1 MAQACDQGQWH
12 GVGDFGADQAAGN
25 QVGVEQEQRHG
36 TQGASAD
43 GGQRN
48 HDAEHHTGDYGQQ
61 VEAGAAQVIAV
72 AGMFAGECLEFAF
85 EQDGQG
91 SEDQNDGQALLDD
104 GVGGLG
110 VGVQAGEEPQG
121 QGCGR
126 DAAEGQPAGDFPVD
140 VFVLAVDPDAA
151 GFGNG
156 GVQQVSAHCGGRA
169 DAEPEQDRG
178 HQ

>member
-1 MAQACDQGQWH
+1 MCDL
-12 GVGDFGADQAAGN
+12 GANQAAGDE
-25 QVGVEQEQRHG
+25 VGVEQEQG
-36 TQGASAD
+36 YSTQSASTD

-48 HDAEHHTGDYGQQ
+48 HDAEYDAGDHGQQ

-72 AGMFAGECLEFAF
+72 ARVFAGECLQFAF

-91 SEDQNDGQALLDD
+91 GEYQDHGQALLDHS
-104 GVGGLG
+104 VSSLG
-110 VGVQAGEEPQG
+110 VGVQGAEEPQG
-121 QGCGR
+121 CSSGR
-126 DAAEGQPAGDFPVD
+126 DAAQGQPAGDFPVD

-169 DAEPEQDRG
+169 DAEPEQDRC